1 MLTDVEQ
8 WTSTQVEVGLQQDD
22 PAFAQRSSDTGWRS
36 GRPTRRGEIVRVWLL
51 IGVLALGFAW
61 LLKSALLI
69 VVGLSAIGVGI
80 TWWAVPADID
90 GRVPQDDRI
99 PR

>member
-1 MLTDVEQ
+1 MLTDAEQ
-8 WTSTQVEVGLQQDD
+8 RTLTDIEAGLQQDD
-22 PAFAQRSSDTGWRS
+22 PAFAQRFRDIGRRS
-36 GRPTRRGEIVRVWLL
+36 RRPTRRGEIVGAWLL

-61 LLKSALLI
+61 PLKSALLV
-69 VVGLSAIGVGI
+69 VVGLSALSVGI

-90 GRVPQDDRI
+90 GRAPRDDRI